1 MADTTVVLAPL
12 HPVVD
17 LDAVMAVYR
26 RAADYLALESGLT
39 PDAAA
44 RAFFDDRPPAS
55 AGEPLKF
62 GVGGEAGPLAAI
74 GDLAFGYPEPGDAYL
89 GLLLL
94 VPEARGRGLGQAIV
108 GEVQKLAGAR
118 GASRLLVG
126 VLDANQRARIF
137 WERQGFRLTRT
148 SGPHDFGHRRHVVH
162 RLELS
167 LAGALGTCA

>member
-12 HPVVD
+12 HPVID

-55 AGEPLKF
+55 AEEPLKF
-62 GVGGEAGPLAAI
+62 GVGDDGSLAAI
-74 GDLAFGYPEPGDAYL
+74 GDLAFGYPGPGDAYL

-94 VPEARGRGLGQAIV
+94 VPEARARGLGQAIV
-108 GEVQKLAGAR
+108 GEVQKLAKAR

-126 VLDANQRARIF
+126 VLDVNERARIF
-137 WERQGFRLTRT
+137 WERQGFRLTLT
-148 SGPHDFGHRRHVVH
+148 SGPHDFGRRRHVVH